1 MEQNNKI
8 TISIESESQSDF
20 SDLLVKTLQMCNVE
34 RNKENQRANLLE
46 ESFVREKEKH
56 GKTKSALQTEK
67 EEHEK
72 TKSALQTEK
81 EVHEKTKSALQTEK
95 EEHEKTK
102 SALQTEKEEHEKTKS
117 ALQTEKEEH
126 KKTKSALQTEKEE
139 HEKTKRA
146 LQTKKEEHNNTKE
159 ALNKLS
165 NTAITKIKSIFDR
178 IASLLDCQIEN
189 KPFADFVKAII
200 KTNDDG
206 KYLWSDCSDI
216 DSFLYKCKFE
226 TSFFSRIASLIWW
239 NEQEEL
245 KYMTSCIN
253 RIDDL
258 QPLVNSV
265 VAILEVFD
273 HSIKFPTGPMAETMY
288 EYTSYEN
295 EPSNFIRIFSSE
307 KMANNTLCEVRQLA
321 IDGQEGE
328 MFIYYK

>member
-8 TISIESESQSDF
+8 TISIESASQSKF
-20 SDLLVKTLQMCNVE
+20 SKLLIETLQMCDVE
-34 RNKENQRANLLE
+34 RNIENQRANLSE
-46 ESFVREKEKH
+46 ESLAQEKKEH
-56 GKTKSALQTEK
+56 VKTKDALQAEK
-67 EEHEK
+67 DEHVK
-72 TKSALQTEK
+72 TKES
-81 EVHEKTKSALQTEK
+81 
-95 EEHEKTK
+95 
-102 SALQTEKEEHEKTKS
+102 
-117 ALQTEKEEH
+117 
-126 KKTKSALQTEKEE
+126 
-139 HEKTKRA
+139 
-146 LQTKKEEHNNTKE
+146 
-159 ALNKLS
+159 LNKLS
-165 NTAITKIKSIFDR
+165 NYAIAKIKTIFDR
-178 IASLLDCQIEN
+178 IASLLDCPIEN

-200 KTNDDG
+200 KTNEAG

-245 KYMTSCIN
+245 RYMTSCIN
-253 RIDDL
+253 RIDDI
-258 QPLVNSV
+258 QPLVNSA

-288 EYTSYEN
+288 EYTSYVN

>member
-1 MEQNNKI
+1 M
-8 TISIESESQSDF
+8 
-20 SDLLVKTLQMCNVE
+20 
-34 RNKENQRANLLE
+34 
-46 ESFVREKEKH
+46 
-56 GKTKSALQTEK
+56 
-67 EEHEK
+67 
-72 TKSALQTEK
+72 
-81 EVHEKTKSALQTEK
+81 
-95 EEHEKTK
+95 
-102 SALQTEKEEHEKTKS
+102 
-117 ALQTEKEEH
+117 
-126 KKTKSALQTEKEE
+126 
-139 HEKTKRA
+139 
-146 LQTKKEEHNNTKE
+146 
-159 ALNKLS
+159 NKLS